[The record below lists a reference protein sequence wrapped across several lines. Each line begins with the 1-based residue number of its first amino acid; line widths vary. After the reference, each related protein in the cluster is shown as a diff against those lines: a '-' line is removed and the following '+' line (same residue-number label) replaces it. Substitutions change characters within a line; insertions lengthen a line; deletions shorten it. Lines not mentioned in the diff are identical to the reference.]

1 MAYVVA
7 TLPTRIDWLI
17 VPTDRPKESF
27 AVPVL
32 TTIKEKRLTE
42 GSLVATLDEL
52 DSSYYLDNI
61 RQKHTISLLTI

>member
-32 TTIKEKRLTE
+32 TTIKEKQLILRALDKMCSQNPSGIHE
-42 GSLVATLDEL
+42 ADEAPGQSL
-52 DSSYYLDNI
+52 
-61 RQKHTISLLTI
+61 